1 MSNPGHLLDNNSL
14 LMMFAKGL
22 PAPLSPSDSASCATQ
37 VLPGRNRED
46 WIGQPG
52 PHLLSLSLSLSPS
65 FLGNSLGPTNGTSAS
80 LGLALTPNPS

>member
-1 MSNPGHLLDNNSL
+1 MSNPGHLLDTNSL

-46 WIGQPG
+46 RVGQPG
-52 PHLLSLSLSLSPS
+52 PHLLSLSLSPS